1 MSLEKL
7 LKHVPKTLEFVGE
20 FGSELMC
27 FLPTVYWLHR
37 SGFLTNRKVRLYEG
51 MESFYYFL
59 SRGQIST
66 KKELRVSLPAD
77 RRPLFL
83 ANRTEHVAIQS
94 PAALFPD
101 YRNYFSTNYSIDF
114 DKPVCVIQNKYC
126 VEWGTAPINYLP
138 VEFLDSAFSRLKARF
153 QLIYFRQGLRKPAA
167 GFSADHNTLLPF
179 SDREVLSRHP
189 EVLIFEDLLDRHP
202 EFDYNTLKNAIFS
215 KTHFFLASQGGGTY
229 HCALFSASL
238 IAIHHK
244 RGQEVR
250 FSYAEGFYRLAS
262 NPAPVLL
269 ICGSDR
275 QLERALDVFLAS
287 EAVDGRLLISP
298 AVANVVAELKPPRV
312 PDIGARLT
320 ELENFLA
327 TNPARRAPT
336 LTGRL
341 RRRLSNLK
349 RAMRAPQ

>member
-1 MSLEKL
+1 MEKL
-7 LKHVPKTLEFVGE
+7 LRHLPETLEYVGE

-37 SGFLTNRKVRLYEG
+37 SGFLVHRKVRLYEG

-59 SRGQIST
+59 PRGQITT
-66 KKELRVSLPAD
+66 KRELRVSLPAD
-77 RRPLFL
+77 QRPLFL
-83 ANRTEHVAIQS
+83 ANRTEHITIQS

-101 YRNYFSTNYSIDF
+101 YRKYFSANYSVEF
-114 DKPVCVIQNKYC
+114 DKPICVIQNKYC
-126 VEWGTAPINYLP
+126 VEWGIGPINYLS
-138 VEFLDSAFSRLKARF
+138 VEFLDSAFSRLKAKF
-153 QLIYFRQGLRKPAA
+153 QIIYFRQGLRKAAA
-167 GFSADHNTLLPF
+167 GFSADHNTPLPF
-179 SDREVLSRHP
+179 SDHEVLARHP

-215 KTHFFLASQGGGTY
+215 KTHLFIASQGGGTY
-229 HCALFSASL
+229 HSSLFSGSL
-238 IAIHHK
+238 LAINHK
-244 RGQEVR
+244 SGQEVR

-269 ICGSDR
+269 ICGSDQ
-275 QLERALDVFLAS
+275 QLERSLDVFVNS

-320 ELENFLA
+320 ELENFLF
-327 TNPARRAPT
+327 THPAHRAHT
-336 LTGRL
+336 LTRL
-341 RRRLSNLK
+341 RRWLPNFK
-349 RAMRAPQ
+349 